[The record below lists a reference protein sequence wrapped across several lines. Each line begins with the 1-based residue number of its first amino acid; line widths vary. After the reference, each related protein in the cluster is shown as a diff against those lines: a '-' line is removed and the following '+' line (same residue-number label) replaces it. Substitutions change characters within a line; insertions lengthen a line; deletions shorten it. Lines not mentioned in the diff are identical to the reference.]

1 MIKFEDLKNIRNF
14 SELTI
19 DEYATASVDDI
30 SQMLFAE
37 AIRGSRRVVVKR
49 GVLELISA
57 ERGDKDKDKGK
68 LIQLLTA
75 FAAATDDE
83 FIEHYL
89 YASPEDRDA
98 WASEKC
104 IAYKNQHMRKG
115 EEMNE

>member
-1 MIKFEDLKNIRNF
+1 MVTFEELKNIRNF

-19 DEYATASVDDI
+19 DEYATASIDDI
-30 SQMLFAE
+30 SQMIFAE
-37 AIRGSRRVVVKR
+37 AIRGSRRVVIKQ

-104 IAYKNQHMRKG
+104 TTYRKQHMRKRDDTNG
-115 EEMNE
+115 

>member
-19 DEYATASVDDI
+19 DEYATASIDDI

-37 AIRGSRRVVVKR
+37 AIRGSRTVVVKQ
-49 GVLELISA
+49 GVREFLSQ
-57 ERGDKDKDKGK
+57 KCSDKGK
-68 LIQLLTA
+68 LLQLLTA
-75 FAAATDDE
+75 FTTATDYE

-89 YASPEDRDA
+89 YASPEDRDV

-104 IAYKNQHMRKG
+104 ATFRKQHMRKR
-115 EEMNE
+115 EEDHE